1 MSIPLYTINQIGSY
15 EDFLH
20 DFCVHSK
27 QSQTHHPSTST
38 LIFISSNILH
48 LCLCMKSFFD
58 CCIGRNHPNKTNQSD
73 VIVFFVVVVCLHAL
87 MNDYYLLCAP
97 LFLTHRRKNTIPKRL
112 TDRRG
117 KIRPFTETSSFR
129 KTQVSIRIHGT
140 TLLLF
145 YIVAILLL
153 FTTAA
158 CLVTTGTG

>member
-1 MSIPLYTINQIGSY
+1 MFAWNHSLIAASAATIRI
-15 EDFLH
+15 
-20 DFCVHSK
+20 
-27 QSQTHHPSTST
+27 
-38 LIFISSNILH
+38 
-48 LCLCMKSFFD
+48 
-58 CCIGRNHPNKTNQSD
+58 KTNQSN

-158 CLVTTGTG
+158 CLVTTGTGWGNHQTLQYITSYIDGTGQLGRRWLIVVAASCITSKRQL